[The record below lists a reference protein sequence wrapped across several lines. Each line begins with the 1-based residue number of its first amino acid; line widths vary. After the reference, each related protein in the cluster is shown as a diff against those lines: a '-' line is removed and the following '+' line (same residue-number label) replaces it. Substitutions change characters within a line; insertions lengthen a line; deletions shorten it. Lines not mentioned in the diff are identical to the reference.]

1 MHLPHLLGPR
11 FIFNSKV
18 KKEVKSA
25 VKCVKAALT
34 LAGKSNKL
42 QRNGDSAQDV
52 EQPCDKTANKTVL
65 VKENMYERAKILL
78 W

>member
-1 MHLPHLLGPR
+1 MCASAARELGLR
-11 FIFNSKV
+11 LVFNSKV

-34 LAGKSNKL
+34 PEGKSNKL

-52 EQPCDKTANKTVL
+52 AQPCDKTANKTVL
-65 VKENMYERAKILL
+65 VKDV
-78 W
+78 